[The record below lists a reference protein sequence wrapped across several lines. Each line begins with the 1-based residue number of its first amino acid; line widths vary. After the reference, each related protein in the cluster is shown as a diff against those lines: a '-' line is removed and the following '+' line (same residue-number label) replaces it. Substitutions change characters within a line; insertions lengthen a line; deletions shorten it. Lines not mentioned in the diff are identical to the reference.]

1 VPLRAAFAW
10 AALLLAACP
19 GRHEGPGEVTHARV
33 GPERVTERSQRQRG
47 ALAGLR
53 AEPAAKSILFGD
65 LHVHSTF
72 SPDAFMFSL
81 PMFQGKGAH
90 PPADACDFARFCS
103 DLDFFS
109 INDHAEGLT
118 PAHWAE
124 TKESIRECNAVAGD
138 PADPDLVAF
147 LGFEWSQ
154 TGRTREQH
162 WGHRNVIFRE
172 LADDRVP
179 RRPIG
184 AGASEESLAHLGR
197 RPPLHKRLAPLLRD
211 PEGWRRH
218 RDLLRL
224 QAEIGATPVCPGG
237 VDTRSLPADC
247 RELAA
252 TPAALFEKLDQWG
265 FDVLVI
271 PHGTAWGLNTPLGS
285 SYTKQL
291 VGRQHDPAKQRLIE
305 VYSGHGNSEEY
316 RGWSPGLPGPNG
328 ELSCPEPTPEYLP
341 CCWQAGEI
349 VRARCP
355 DPRSAECEER
365 VAHVRRRYLAS
376 GLVGASAVPDA
387 NVADWKDCGHC
398 RDCFEPAARYQPRN
412 SVQYALALGNFAGS
426 PEAPRR
432 FRFGL
437 VASSDNHSARAGTGY
452 KEFARLQMTDA
463 RGARDESVRGWAR
476 LLFGREFERQASFF
490 LTGGLV
496 AVHSEGRDRDAIWQA
511 LLRREVYGTSGERIL
526 LWFDLLNAPG
536 GPLPMGAELALAEAP
551 RFRVRAVGALAQE
564 PGCPA
569 DAVHALGPERLERL
583 CLGECHHPG
592 DRRRAVMRIEV
603 VRIRP
608 QIRRGEPI
616 GELVEDPWRRF
627 ACAPDPAGCVV
638 EFEDPEFVAGGREH
652 VYYVRA
658 VQEATPAVNAGA
670 LRCEYGADG
679 ECVRPDPCY
688 ADWRTP
694 ANDDCLAPSEERAWS
709 SPIFLAPGA
718 DAP

>member
-1 VPLRAAFAW
+1 VTQERVGGARVAERAA
-10 AALLLAACP
+10 
-19 GRHEGPGEVTHARV
+19 
-33 GPERVTERSQRQRG
+33 RQRE
-47 ALAGLR
+47 ALARLAG
-53 AEPAAKSILFGD
+53 EPAAKPILFGD

-72 SPDAFMFSL
+72 SNDAFLFSL
-81 PMFQGKGAH
+81 PLFQGEGAH

-124 TKESIRECNAVAGD
+124 TKESIRQCNAVAGD

-147 LGFEWSQ
+147 LGWEWSQ
-154 TGRTREQH
+154 MGLTRQEH

-172 LADDRVP
+172 LAEDRVP
-179 RRPIG
+179 SRPIG
-184 AGASEESLAHLGR
+184 APGNERSLAHLGR
-197 RPPLHKRLAPLLRD
+197 RPPLLERLAPLLRD
-211 PEGWRRH
+211 PEAWLRH

-224 QAEIGATPVCPGG
+224 QAEIGATPDCPEG
-237 VDTRSLPADC
+237 VDARALAADC
-247 RELAA
+247 REVAA
-252 TPAALFEKLDQWG
+252 TPAELFEKLDQWG
-265 FDVLVI
+265 FDALVI
-271 PHGTAWGLNTPLGS
+271 PHGTAWGLNTPPGA
-285 SYTKQL
+285 SYDKQL
-291 VGRQHDPAKQRLIE
+291 VGRQHDPERQRLIE

-316 RGWSPGLPGPNG
+316 RAWSAVETGPGG
-328 ELSCPEPTPEYLP
+328 EASCPAPTPEYLP

-349 VRARCP
+349 VRARCK
-355 DPRSAECEER
+355 DPRSAECGNR
-365 VAHVRRRYLAS
+365 VARARQRYLDR
-376 GLVGASAVPDA
+376 GKTGAAAVPDA
-387 NVADWKDCGHC
+387 SVADWKDCGHC
-398 RDCFEPAARYQPRN
+398 RDCFEPASRYQPAS
-412 SVQYALALGNFAGS
+412 SVQYALALGDFGGS

-437 VASSDNHSARAGTGY
+437 VASSDNHAARPGTGY
-452 KEFARLQMTDA
+452 KEFARLAMTDA
-463 RGARDESVRGWAR
+463 RGARDESVAGWAQ

-496 AVHSEGRDRDAIWQA
+496 AVHAEGRDRDAIWQA

-536 GPLPMGAELALAEAP
+536 GPRPMGTELALAEAP

-569 DAVHALGPERLERL
+569 EAVHALGTERLERL
-583 CLGECHHPG
+583 CRGECHHPG
-592 DRRRAVMRIEV
+592 DRRRVVTRIEV

-616 GELVEDPWRRF
+616 RQLIEDPWRRF

-638 EFEDPEFVAGGREH
+638 EFADPEFPAGAREH

-670 LRCEYGADG
+670 LRCEVGADG
-679 ECVRPDPCY
+679 GCVRSDPCY
-688 ADWRTP
+688 GDWRTP
-694 ANDDCLAPSEERAWS
+694 ADDDCLAPSEERAWS
-709 SPIFLAPGA
+709 SPIFLAPA
-718 DAP
+718 AEAP